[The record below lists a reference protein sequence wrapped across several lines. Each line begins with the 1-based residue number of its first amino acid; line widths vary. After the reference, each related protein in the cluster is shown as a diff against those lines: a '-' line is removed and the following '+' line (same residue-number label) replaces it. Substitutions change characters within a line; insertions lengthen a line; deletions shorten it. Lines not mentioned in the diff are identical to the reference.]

1 LCYYFKKG
9 GEEGFMLED
18 LKKECLSCEGCPLS
32 KTRKN
37 VVFGAGNDKASVML
51 IGEAPGENEDIKGEP
66 FVGAAG
72 KLLDELMLLAG
83 LKREENA
90 YIANILKCRPPFN
103 RDPEEGEI
111 AVCEKFLKKQIE
123 IIKPKIIVLVG
134 RIAAVHFLGED
145 FKITRQHGNG
155 YYKNGVLYFP
165 VYHPSAVLRDKGLE
179 PTAKADFLHLKVLM
193 EELLEGDK

>member
-1 LCYYFKKG
+1 
-9 GEEGFMLED
+9 MLEN
-18 LKKECLSCEGCPLS
+18 LKSECLSCEGCPLH

-37 VVFGAGNDKASVML
+37 VVFGIGNEKAPVRL

-72 KLLDELMLLAG
+72 KLLDELMLVAG

-134 RIAAVHFLGED
+134 RIAAVHFLGEE
-145 FKITRQHGNG
+145 FRITRQHGNC

-165 VYHPSAVLRDKGLE
+165 VYHPSAVLRDDKLMA
-179 PTAKADFLHLKVLM
+179 TAKADFLRLKVLIK
-193 EELLEGDK
+193 ELLEEEK